1 VSVRRV
7 GIGLLL
13 VGVLAVA
20 VFLLRDGVPGV
31 PELRATVAAAGIWG
45 PVVFVLLHAVVNTAP
60 LPRTPFTVA
69 AGVLFGSLTGI
80 GVAVVGTTL
89 AAALSFVVARFVG
102 GSLVERHAHRPPVEW
117 VRKRV
122 RQRGLVTMV
131 SLRLIP
137 VMPFS
142 VMNYGSALSGAAAL
156 PYLVATVIGILP
168 GTVSIVILG
177 DAAVGGN
184 PDPVMFVVSVV
195 SGAIGAVGAILVA
208 RRPLPP
214 EAVAMA
220 DPDDDESDTDDLK
233 RAA

>member
-1 VSVRRV
+1 MSVRRV

-13 VGVLAVA
+13 VVLLAVA

-31 PELRATVAAAGIWG
+31 PELRATVAAAGLWG
-45 PVVFVLLHAVVNTAP
+45 PVVFVLLHGLVNTAP

-69 AGVLFGSLTGI
+69 AGVLFGSLTG
-80 GVAVVGTTL
+80 VAVAVAGTTL
-89 AAALSFVVARFVG
+89 AAVLSFVVARFIG
-102 GSLVERHAHRPPVEW
+102 GSFVERHAHRPPVEW

-122 RQRGLVTMV
+122 RHSGLLTMI

-137 VMPFS
+137 IMPFS
-142 VMNYGSALSGAAAL
+142 VMNYGSALSGAGAL
-156 PYLVATVIGILP
+156 PYLAATVIGILP

-195 SGAIGAVGAILVA
+195 SGAIGTIGAVLVA

-214 EAVAMA
+214 EPVAIA
-220 DPDDDESDTDDLK
+220 DPDDESDTDDLK